1 MRLFMRGPSG
11 EFYTGFILYVEVV
24 DTLKSTRGFQ
34 VPIYRMKN
42 QHQGKMSKT
51 RTVDGRRKAE

>member
-11 EFYTGFILYVEVV
+11 EFYTGFILC
-24 DTLKSTRGFQ
+24 RGGGYTKINTGFSGSSI
-34 VPIYRMKN
+34 PDEN